1 MKLKTI
7 LLLVT
12 SVTAAHGATTVS
24 LANFAGASSG
34 LPIVD
39 NTGTPIAKADS
50 LLQVGT
56 FIQAFADSL
65 GGLDTRTSDQD
76 VIDAFTAT
84 GTGRGMTFDGLFNG
98 SIESDSDGTLGAAGT
113 PLFAL
118 ITYTPAGADPQA
130 MVLSFGNTF
139 PEQNAV
145 GVASVDLGR
154 SIALGDVVFG
164 NTASTVPVIVDSF
177 PPPLQNDNFKQGL
190 TFDALNVNTLSAPI
204 LDLEDFYQS
213 ERNESVT
220 VDATPVGGYPTDFSY
235 QWSFNSF
242 TYPTSLGGR
251 APTRTFAGNSVDN
264 GTWKVVV
271 TNSEGSTS
279 HSFEYRVY
287 VSDPAGPALELA
299 EFYET
304 QPGDTLSINAT
315 PVRGY
320 PTNFTFQW
328 YFKDTPI
335 SADQGGEERVLTLGG
350 TSDDDGAWKVV
361 VSNSEGSDE
370 HVFEY
375 RVFADEDGDGL
386 SDYRE
391 ETFLGTNPALADT
404 DGDGLSD
411 DQELAGPTD
420 PILADTDNDELLDG
434 DELTLTLTDPVV
446 ADSDGDGLLDGE
458 DDQDDDG
465 LTNSAEL
472 ETHNT
477 NPLLADSDGDGLTDL
492 KEVTLSLDPNVTTN
506 TSDIIT
512 RLSTLQGSY
521 NTVVV
526 DRDSRFI
533 DSDGDGITD
542 AKEEELFSNPDAT
555 TTYYLKDA
563 YDFAVD
569 ASRLAGQGDVTA
581 DPASFALTTLAAYN
595 GIVAQKDITITS
607 LNTTVAE
614 KNALIVQKDEQYHE
628 LEEQSVA
635 EAQQLNGIIETRN
648 NTISLSTTT
657 IASLNETITQK
668 EAAYVTVVGERDA
681 RPTLA
686 AYNTAVAE
694 SRVAGQSEVTS
705 APASYNLITQTSYN
719 AVVAERD
726 ARPTAEQL
734 ATVEAERDA
743 RFVDTD
749 EDGITDVKETQLETD
764 STEETTFYLQDAYDS
779 AVDASRLAGQGD
791 VTSAPA
797 SYSLVTQ
804 GAYDAAELAAAAKL
818 AAAAAAAAAAADTA
832 AAKLAAAAD
841 ELAAASAAV
850 ELAAAAAADT
860 ADTAELAAS
869 AAADTAEL
877 AATAAADTAA
887 AAAAELAVAVAY
899 LDSLRDQEDRA
910 GVAAAGSKKKAELTA
925 AADDELAAAI
935 AAAELVVAARADAS
949 VAAELAAVAAG
960 ADAAAARAELAELAA
975 RAELAELAA
984 AAATDTAAGAKLALE
999 AAITDAEFAA
1009 SAAASAAAA
1018 AVATARTAGQG
1029 DVTSDPASYS
1039 LVTQVSYDTVVAE
1052 RDARPTQV
1060 SYDAL
1065 AAERDARFVDTDEDG
1080 LTDVKEIEL
1089 ETNLAVET
1097 SFYLQGA
1104 YDNAVAAS
1112 NLLGRQAGRSDVTGN
1127 PGSFNLTTVG
1137 AYNTVVAE
1145 RDARFT
1151 EDQIRT
1157 MSVDHTVGLNEAGN
1171 MQVKIG
1177 FIQSAD
1183 LNTYTPFT
1191 VIPDSLSVVDGKI
1204 CMEFPPSDDE
1214 NFFFRF
1220 RIE

>member
-12 SVTAAHGATTVS
+12 SVTAADGATTVS

-420 PILADTDNDELLDG
+420 PILADTDNDGLLDG

-999 AAITDAEFAA
+999 AAITDAELAA

-1220 RIE
+1220 RME

>member
-24 LANFAGASSG
+24 LANFAGSSIG

-50 LLQVGT
+50 LFQVGT
-56 FIQAFADSL
+56 FTQAFADSL

-98 SIESDSDGTLGAAGT
+98 SIESDSDGSLGAAGT

-190 TFDALNVNTLSAPI
+190 TFDGLNVNTLSAPI

-251 APTRTFAGNSVDN
+251 APTRTFTGNSVDN

-287 VSDPAGPALELA
+287 VPDPAGPALELA

-411 DQELAGPTD
+411 DQELGGPTD
-420 PILADTDNDELLDG
+420 PILADTDNDGLLDG

-555 TTYYLKDA
+555 TTYYLKDD

-581 DPASFALTTLAAYN
+581 DPASFALTTLTAYN

-686 AYNTAVAE
+686 AYNIAVAE

-726 ARPTAEQL
+726 ARPTAEQI

-749 EDGITDVKETQLETD
+749 EDGITDVKETQLKTD

-797 SYSLVTQ
+797 SYSLVTL
-804 GAYDAAELAAAAKL
+804 GAYDAAELAASAKL
-818 AAAAAAAAAAADTA
+818 AAADAAAAAAADTA

-877 AATAAADTAA
+877 AASAATAAAATAA

-999 AAITDAEFAA
+999 SAIADAELAA

-1089 ETNLAVET
+1089 
-1097 SFYLQGA
+1097 
-1104 YDNAVAAS
+1104 
-1112 NLLGRQAGRSDVTGN
+1112 
-1127 PGSFNLTTVG
+1127 
-1137 AYNTVVAE
+1137 
-1145 RDARFT
+1145 
-1151 EDQIRT
+1151 
-1157 MSVDHTVGLNEAGN
+1157 
-1171 MQVKIG
+1171 
-1177 FIQSAD
+1177 
-1183 LNTYTPFT
+1183 
-1191 VIPDSLSVVDGKI
+1191 
-1204 CMEFPPSDDE
+1204 
-1214 NFFFRF
+1214 
-1220 RIE
+1220 

>member
-12 SVTAAHGATTVS
+12 SVTAADGATTVS

-420 PILADTDNDELLDG
+420 PILADTDNDGLLDG

-975 RAELAELAA
+975 

-999 AAITDAEFAA
+999 AAITDAEL
-1009 SAAASAAAA
+1009 AASAAAA

>member
-98 SIESDSDGTLGAAGT
+98 SIESDSDGSLGAAGT

-999 AAITDAEFAA
+999 AAITDAELAA

>member
-420 PILADTDNDELLDG
+420 PILADTDNDGLLDG

-999 AAITDAEFAA
+999 AAITDAELAA

>member
-350 TSDDDGAWKVV
+350 TSDDDGAWKVL

-420 PILADTDNDELLDG
+420 PILADTDNDGLLDG

-984 AAATDTAAGAKLALE
+984 AAATDTAAGTKLALE
-999 AAITDAEFAA
+999 AAIADAELAA

-1157 MSVDHTVGLNEAGN
+1157 MLVDHTVGLNEAGN